1 MKAGSTAAERAMTGR
16 LTKASL
22 LLLLSLLA
30 SGLGAQERAPVRVLV
45 PQSTAGLPLM
55 RLAAEGGPAGYSLRC
70 EVYLSHPQALA
81 LLLRGE
87 ADLLLSGTSQGWENY
102 LAGGPLVLVNTGVWG
117 TSSLIGAPG
126 ASPIRSLAELAGK
139 RIALPFPGA
148 PLDFQTRCMLARAGL
163 DPERSVRL
171 EYFAFGQSMP
181 LLLKGQLDAAPFPEP
196 QATLLVE
203 EQHLPRLLEYS
214 RAWAEV
220 SGGDPRSPQVSLF
233 ATRDWVRRNADLLRA
248 LEPGWRRASEEVTA
262 DPAAAARQGA
272 ALLGFPAGVLE
283 KAIGHTLFWVPGQ
296 EENRR
301 RVVEYYRSVK
311 PYLPGERGEL
321 ASDFFLE
328 EPLR

>member
-1 MKAGSTAAERAMTGR
+1 MPRARRPGR
-16 LTKASL
+16 VPLL

-30 SGLGAQERAPVRVLV
+30 TGLAAQERTSVRVLV
-45 PQSTAGLPLM
+45 PQSTAGLPLL
-55 RLAAEGGPAGYSLRC
+55 RLAAEGGPAGYVLRC
-70 EVYLSHPQALA
+70 EVYLGHPQALA

-126 ASPIRSLAELAGK
+126 ASPIRGLAELAGK

-163 DPERSVRL
+163 NAERSVHL
-171 EYFAFGQSMP
+171 VYFAFGQSMP

-233 ATRDWVRRNADLLRA
+233 ATRDWVRRNKDLLRA

-262 DPAAAARQGA
+262 DPAGAARQGA
-272 ALLGFPAGVLE
+272 GLLGFPAGVLE
-283 KAIGHTLFWVPGQ
+283 KAIGHTLFWVPAQ

-321 ASDFFLE
+321 GGDFFLE